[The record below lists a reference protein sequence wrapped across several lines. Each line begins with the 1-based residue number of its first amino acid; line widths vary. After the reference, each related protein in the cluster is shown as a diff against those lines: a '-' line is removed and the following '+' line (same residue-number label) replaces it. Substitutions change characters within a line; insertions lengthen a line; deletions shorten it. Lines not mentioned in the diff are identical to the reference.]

1 MLTADCKLKRWNEQS
16 AFGYTDLCCRA
27 HVEMV
32 HQPRP
37 ALTGKYPSLLASEY
51 KICCPVTNTVK
62 FADIFHNHKLQ
73 LKTKQSSILET
84 ERHQQIY
91 WETALKFPVEISLKE
106 SCWVSMHNNKS
117 IPQRIS
123 IAVISVQSYF

>member
-1 MLTADCKLKRWNEQS
+1 MSSPPLAIRTCTAGLTWKWCTNRGL
-16 AFGYTDLCCRA
+16 
-27 HVEMV
+27 
-32 HQPRP
+32 
-37 ALTGKYPSLLASEY
+37 PSQASIPHSWQVNT
-51 KICCPVTNTVK
+51 KSCCPVTNTVK